1 MGAVGGTGSSRS
13 HAALAVGV
21 LALMAAMIVA
31 YGVSAPTPVAS
42 ANTVAAVETAPVVT
56 DAPEPVTSE
65 PVASRAPP
73 TVAVVGDSLAYSV
86 AGELDASLRSL
97 GVTPVLQ
104 VAPGRQIQ
112 AWGLDGL
119 ISPGLAVVDEL
130 RSVGPALW
138 VIQLGTNDIADGP
151 LDAGL
156 YPSLVTAMLDEIGP
170 NTPVVWMGVHRFDL
184 PAESQAFDAVLR
196 LLDTERRELSV
207 ADWARVAL
215 SEPVLTDDGVHLT
228 EAGGHRFVETIAAAV
243 QAGLAASG

>member
-1 MGAVGGTGSSRS
+1 M
-13 HAALAVGV
+13 
-21 LALMAAMIVA
+21 
-31 YGVSAPTPVAS
+31 
-42 ANTVAAVETAPVVT
+42 
-56 DAPEPVTSE
+56 TSE
-65 PVASRAPP
+65 PVASPAPP

-112 AWGLDGL
+112 DWGLDGL
-119 ISPGLAVVDEL
+119 ISPGLVVVDEL

-156 YPSLVTAMLDEIGP
+156 YASWITAMLDEIGP

-228 EAGGHRFVETIAAAV
+228 EAGGHRFVETIAEAV
-243 QAGLAASG
+243 QAGLAASAS